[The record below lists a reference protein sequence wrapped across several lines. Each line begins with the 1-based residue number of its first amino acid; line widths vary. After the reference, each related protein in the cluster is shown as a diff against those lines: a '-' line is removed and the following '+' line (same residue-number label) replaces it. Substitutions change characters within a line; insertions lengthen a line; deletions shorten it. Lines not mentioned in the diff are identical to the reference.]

1 MLMKIRKQILSTCI
15 LLLGVV
21 LAHGQTTAT
30 TSGGEASGSGGTAT
44 YTVGQVVYHTHSGTN
59 GSVAEGVQ
67 QPYGISVVTGI
78 EETAI
83 SLINISA
90 YPNPTTEFLKLK
102 VESEK
107 FENLEFQLYDMQGKL
122 LQSNKLTGNE
132 AEINMSTYT
141 PAIYFV
147 RVVKTNGRLSQ
158 SIKEFKIIKN

>member
-1 MLMKIRKQILSTCI
+1 MKIRKQILSTCI

-67 QPYGISVVTGI
+67 QPYEISVVTGI

-90 YPNPTTEFLKLK
+90 YPN
-102 VESEK
+102 
-107 FENLEFQLYDMQGKL
+107 
-122 LQSNKLTGNE
+122 
-132 AEINMSTYT
+132 
-141 PAIYFV
+141 
-147 RVVKTNGRLSQ
+147 LSG
-158 SIKEFKIIKN
+158 